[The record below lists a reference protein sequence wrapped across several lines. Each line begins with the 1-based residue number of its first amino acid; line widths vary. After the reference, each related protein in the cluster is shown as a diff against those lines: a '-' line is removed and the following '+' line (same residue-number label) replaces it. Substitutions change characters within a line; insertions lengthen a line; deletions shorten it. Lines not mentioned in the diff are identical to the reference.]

1 MKFEIPSAIFGI
13 SDATINIVAITI
25 NIGTITGT
33 SIADRNDIIP
43 LIAEAIA
50 IHILPTI
57 VDASFLSI
65 AFNNLRKLVNIFFR
79 KALIEAI
86 IFCAG
91 FGTIFL

>member
-13 SDATINIVAITI
+13 RDATINIVAMTI
-25 NIGTITGT
+25 NTGTITGT
-33 SIADRNDIIP
+33 SIVDKNDIIP

-65 AFNNLRKLVNIFFR
+65 AFNSLRKLVNIFL
-79 KALIEAI
+79 KNVLIEAI
-86 IFCAG
+86 IF
-91 FGTIFL
+91 